1 MCIRGD
7 SMERVTTKQ
16 AASELEMD
24 LDTLQFLMRENRL
37 PIGHAIKKE
46 GKRRFAYYIY
56 RGLLDQYKEF
66 LSGHTEWDRNT
77 ILYGAPEVKP

>member
-1 MCIRGD
+1 
-7 SMERVTTKQ
+7 MERVTTKQ

-46 GKRRFAYYIY
+46 GKRRFSYYIY
-56 RGLLDQYKEF
+56 RGLLDQYRCY
-66 LSGHTEWDRNT
+66 L
-77 ILYGAPEVKP
+77 

>member
-1 MCIRGD
+1 MRVRGD
-7 SMERVTTKQ
+7 SMERVSTKQ

-37 PIGHAIKKE
+37 PIGLAIKKE
-46 GKRRFAYYIY
+46 VKRRFSYYIY

-66 LSGHTEWDRNT
+66 LSGHPEWDRNT

>member
-1 MCIRGD
+1 
-7 SMERVTTKQ
+7 MERVTTKQ

-77 ILYGAPEVKP
+77 ILYGASEVKP

>member
-1 MCIRGD
+1 
-7 SMERVTTKQ
+7 MERVTTKQ

-37 PIGHAIKKE
+37 PIGQAVKKE
-46 GKRRFAYYIY
+46 GKKRFSYYIY

-66 LSGHTEWDRNT
+66 LNGHTEWDRNM
-77 ILYGAPEVKP
+77 ILYGVAEVEP

>member
-1 MCIRGD
+1 MRVRGD

-37 PIGHAIKKE
+37 PIGHSSYTSLLIYHSKK
-46 GKRRFAYYIY
+46 K
-56 RGLLDQYKEF
+56 
-66 LSGHTEWDRNT
+66 
-77 ILYGAPEVKP
+77 ILFWQTGS

>member
-1 MCIRGD
+1 
-7 SMERVTTKQ
+7 MERVTTKQ

-46 GKRRFAYYIY
+46 GKED
-56 RGLLDQYKEF
+56 LLIISIEDCLTSIKNF
-66 LSGHTEWDRNT
+66 
-77 ILYGAPEVKP
+77 